1 LADALDLMRQEKDIY
16 GCRVQGVRFDT
27 GDKFGL
33 VQAVIHFAL
42 KNPSIQEKVRAY
54 LQSIQ

>member
-1 LADALDLMRQEKDIY
+1 MRKEKDIY

-42 KNPSIQEKVRAY
+42 KNPSIQEKVRNY
-54 LQSIQ
+54 LQNIQ